1 MAEPVAVNAVMVW
14 TSGST
19 AEVVN
24 ERSDPSFTEAEAG
37 AVTTG
42 GRSTFVIETIDVC
55 VRVQEFPSS
64 ADHVIVVEP
73 DCVKLGV
80 PVSVMLGFSEGPAVA
95 GPVKKADAAGAL
107 TRVWLSVTCSA
118 SGSEAVPVIVKS

>member
-1 MAEPVAVNAVMVW
+1 MDVGVHENVPTLPAAAEPALIVNVAPAEMAEPVAVNAVMVW

-19 AEVVN
+19 AETVY
-24 ERSDPSFTEAEAG
+24 ERGDPSFTEAEAG

-64 ADHVIVVEP
+64 AVHVSLKAWRVV
-73 DCVKLGV
+73 
-80 PVSVMLGFSEGPAVA
+80 
-95 GPVKKADAAGAL
+95 
-107 TRVWLSVTCSA
+107 T
-118 SGSEAVPVIVKS
+118 